1 MAAQNQPH
9 AEAPMEGAEDEA
21 GEPEGGNGAERP
33 FVAGELGPDGLP
45 RKRRRGRRGGRRG
58 RRGRGGED
66 RPNENR
72 ASDQNRG
79 GGAPRG
85 DQQPV
90 FERQPFGMIAADE
103 DEIDT
108 TPTLDPRPAAEA
120 PRRIEI
126 AALDDAPPDEIDTT
140 PQPERPKE
148 VQPRAA
154 EPPREPQ
161 PAAEQEEEDASRP
174 KRSGWWQ
181 RRTFF

>member
-66 RPNENR
+66 RPNESR
-72 ASDQNRG
+72 PSDQNRG

-108 TPTLDPRPAAEA
+108 TPTLDPRPGAEA

-161 PAAEQEEEDASRP
+161 PAAEQEEEDPSRP